1 MTNWI
6 VGGNNLRRN
15 EPFVQWRQFTSKTRM
30 QLVAS
35 FVRLILLIVLFSGE
49 MTNLNM
55 KASWQSILVLVL
67 K

>member
-1 MTNWI
+1 ML
-6 VGGNNLRRN
+6 GGNNLRRN
-15 EPFVQWRQFTSKTRM
+15 EPFAQWRHFTSKTRM

-55 KASWQSILVLVL
+55 KAS
-67 K
+67 